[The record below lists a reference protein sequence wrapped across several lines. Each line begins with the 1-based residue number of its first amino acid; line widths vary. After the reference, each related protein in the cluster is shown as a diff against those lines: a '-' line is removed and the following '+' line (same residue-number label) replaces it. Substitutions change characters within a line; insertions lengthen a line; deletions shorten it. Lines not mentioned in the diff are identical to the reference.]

1 MSCKV
6 IGVASI
12 KGGVAKTASAIEVA
26 ASLTKLGSKVLVIDL
41 DPQCD
46 LSEAIGVPSKTQ
58 YLIEDRER
66 KEAKLEKRQP
76 DPDKLKTVKT
86 ILDAMTY
93 KYELAEVIHST
104 KWFDIIPGDPGLFS
118 SDVIFKD
125 VDDVYVLNDLCEV
138 LKPYYDFIIIDSHP
152 TKNILLN
159 MIYVASDYMLVS
171 SLVDDSSMD
180 GVISLERDLKELRES
195 RQQYSH
201 AQIIGVI
208 LSRYR
213 ANDSTCTRAMNSLQE
228 VIPLLGEN
236 TFFDT
241 VRDSNRI
248 SMVRGKKEPVQEFEP
263 YNNAAVDYRRIAK
276 KIKEVCDRA

>member
-152 TKNILLN
+152 AKNILLN

-228 VIPLLGEN
+228 VIPLLGKN